1 MGLINEVN
9 NISQEIRTQ
18 NQEKEQKR
26 IEKIKKEIEKKNL
39 ERVKAETIQFLTSI
53 FQEAFTKYGS
63 SYEIEF
69 LNINKKAEILN
80 QCKSEI
86 IGGTTNDLNNKN
98 FNIEESKQFFE
109 TFNKNY
115 YKILKEQKTIF
126 LNNEKYLLYKTQQE
140 AEQQETPNDPKQVDA
155 WQIITKIISIFFKI
169 LLVIFGGLLFL
180 VGCALKSVK

>member
-9 NISQEIRTQ
+9 NIGQEIKTQ

-26 IEKIKKEIEKKNL
+26 IEKIKKDIQKRNLKRIE
-39 ERVKAETIQFLTSI
+39 AETIQYLTNI
-53 FQEAFTKYGS
+53 FQESFTEYGS

-69 LNINKKAEILN
+69 LNINKKAEILK
-80 QCKSEI
+80 QCKSDL
-86 IGGTTNDLNNKN
+86 IGEPTNDLKNKN
-98 FNIEESKQFFE
+98 FMVEESRKLVE
-109 TFNKNY
+109 TFEKNY

-126 LNNEKYLLYKTQQE
+126 LNNEKYLLYKAQQE
-140 AEQQETPNDPKQVDA
+140 AEQQETPKAIKQLDA
-155 WQIITKIISIFFKI
+155 WQIISKIFSITFKI